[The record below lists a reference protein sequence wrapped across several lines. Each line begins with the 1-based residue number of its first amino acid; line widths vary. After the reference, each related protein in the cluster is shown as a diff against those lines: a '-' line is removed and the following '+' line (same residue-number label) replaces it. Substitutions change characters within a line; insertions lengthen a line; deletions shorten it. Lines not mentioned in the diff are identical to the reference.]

1 MTGPMV
7 TVEIDQQKLRAVERA
22 LRGTKGTL
30 PKVMVTALGKTA
42 KAGRTGIDRDVRRE
56 IAAKKRDVMKR
67 IVDEIKA
74 TRTNWRWR
82 LGISGKRLA
91 VSAFPHQPKTP
102 QQQRGSKKDGVT
114 YTIRPGQGKRIPTA
128 FVARMKYAE
137 PSEHGGH
144 ETYTAVFR
152 RAEPGDKTYG
162 RWAARPEGEQG
173 GRPPL
178 IFLRGPSI
186 GRVVRNAPA
195 ILQKA
200 QMEGTER
207 LVREVNSQ
215 VSRYVLARWPR

>member
-56 IAAKKRDVMKR
+56 VTAKKRDVMKR

-82 LGISGKRLA
+82 LGISSRRLA
-91 VSAFPHQPKTP
+91 LSAFKDV
-102 QQQRGSKKDGVT
+102 RSSKKHGVT
-114 YTIRPGQGKRIPTA
+114 YTIRPGQRKRIPTA

-144 ETYTAVFR
+144 ETYKAVFR

-162 RWAARPEGEQG
+162 RWAAMAQGEQA
-173 GRPPL
+173 GRAPL

-200 QMEGTER
+200 QMEGTQR